1 MNYFLGLDLSLTRSG
16 YCIINQDGKQVLGGV
31 ITTEASGQEIEN
43 RFRRY
48 RYIAEQILSEIRT
61 FSKGKKHIQGVA
73 IEAASFG
80 SIGSRKNQLIESSAV
95 VTNTLLD
102 FFYREE
108 NTKKATTLW
117 IEVAPQSLK
126 KFILGKLKSKGKEA
140 KNIMCREV
148 YIKYGAT
155 IDDDNEVDAFLLAQV
170 SLVYWKRVNEK
181 DYDGDIFKYQYEVVD
196 NIIKK
201 RMKDIKAF

>member
-16 YCIINQDGKQVLGGV
+16 YCIVNQEGKRVLSGV
-31 ITTEASGQEIEN
+31 VTTEAAGQEIEN

-48 RYIAEQILSEIRT
+48 RYIAEQLLSEIQT
-61 FSKGKKHIQGVA
+61 FSKGKKHIYGVA

-80 SIGSRKNQLIESSAV
+80 SQGSRKNQLIESSAV

-102 FFYREE
+102 FFYRE
-108 NTKKATTLW
+108 NTKKYNTRW

-170 SLVYWKRVNEK
+170 SLVYCKK
-181 DYDGDIFKYQYEVVD
+181 LDIGYREDLPKYRQEVVD

-201 RMKDIKAF
+201 RIKDVKAF